1 MSENTNPS
9 SIISG
14 SMTIKRKQTLITITI
29 AVVVFGGILL
39 GLYLT
44 DPKRQLPAHNNEVSN
59 KNEVTEN
66 FSLPGKQVDPREVWI
81 SRGEADIDA
90 LKQSNTEFIG
100 TIKELR
106 EEITQMRQDQA
117 RMARQTPVPSS
128 STPAVGT
135 PSTFPALPLPPPP
148 RPQTKSNDLM
158 DSALSDA
165 TQHTA
170 SNLGLTP
177 NRPSTS
183 SPVVVASAPSIAS
196 VSLTPSITTTATKD
210 KESGKK
216 KEKCNVGNCIPPGA
230 FARAALL
237 SGLDAPTGGQADTNP
252 HPVLLELLDTASL
265 PNRYRSRVKECRVVA
280 AGFGRISD
288 ERAYLRLEKLSCV
301 LMGGEI
307 LDVPIKGYVSGEDG
321 KNGMRGRLIS
331 KQGAMIARALL
342 AGTAGGIGKAISQSY
357 SNVLTSPTGAV
368 TTIDP
373 GKTMEFG
380 VASGFGTALEKIS
393 DWYLKRADETYP
405 IIEIDAGR
413 IVEIVL
419 TDGVELG
426 VNIEDKHS

>member
-1 MSENTNPS
+1 MSDNTSPEINIADS
-9 SIISG
+9 L
-14 SMTIKRKQTLITITI
+14 TARRKQTIIMVTI

-44 DPKRQLPAHNNEVSN
+44 DPKRQLPDQSKEVSS
-59 KNEVTEN
+59 KDEVSESFN
-66 FSLPGKQVDPREVWI
+66 LPGKQVDPREVWI
-81 SRGEADIDA
+81 SRGEADISA
-90 LKQSNTEFIG
+90 LKQSNSELTG
-100 TIKELR
+100 TIDELR
-106 EEITQMRQDQA
+106 AEITQLRQDQA
-117 RMARQTPVPSS
+117 RATRPSAIQP
-128 STPAVGT
+128 PAT
-135 PSTFPALPLPPPP
+135 APATFPALPLPTPP
-148 RPQTKSNDLM
+148 RSDARTNQTM
-158 DSALSDA
+158 DSALTNA
-165 TQHTA
+165 TEQTA
-170 SNLGLTP
+170 RNLGLGAGKAPPPATTTP
-177 NRPSTS
+177 AMP
-183 SPVVVASAPSIAS
+183 AIAS
-196 VSLTPSITTTATKD
+196 VSLTASPVTTG
-210 KESGKK
+210 KEKGGTPQ
-216 KEKCNVGNCIPPGA
+216 KEKCHVSNCIPPGA

-237 SGLDAPTGGQADTNP
+237 SGLDAPTGGMADTNP

-301 LMGGEI
+301 LQGGEI
-307 LDVPIKGYVSGEDG
+307 LDVAIKGYVSGEDG

-331 KQGAMIARALL
+331 KQGTMIARALM

-357 SNVLTSPTGAV
+357 SNVMTSPTGAV

-419 TDGVELG
+419 TEGVELG
-426 VNIEDKHS
+426 VNLEEKHSS